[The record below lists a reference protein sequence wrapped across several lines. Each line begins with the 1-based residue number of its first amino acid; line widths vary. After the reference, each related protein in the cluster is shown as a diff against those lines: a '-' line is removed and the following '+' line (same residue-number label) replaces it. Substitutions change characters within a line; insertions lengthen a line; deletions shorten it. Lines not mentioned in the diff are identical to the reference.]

1 MEKNLSKGFMF
12 PFFLTMPPFIVR
24 ITVVL
29 AYAVIFP
36 IVMVALAMNSPSLTA
51 FLPLVFLTAFVVG
64 YFYPTVEAYLR
75 DSPNLVSIAVLN
87 VFLGFTLL
95 GWVAALV
102 WATKSEGR
110 AAGQPDTDTLSA
122 TNNSPTL
129 PDTPKVEAA
138 KTRACPFCAEE
149 IMLAAV
155 LCRFCKSDVSAKN
168 VS

>member
-36 IVMVALAMNSPSLTA
+36 ILMVALAINSPSLTA

-87 VFLGFTLL
+87 VFLGWTLL

-102 WATKSEGR
+102 WATKSESGS
-110 AAGQPDTDTLSA
+110 AGNGASVQQDAMP
-122 TNNSPTL
+122 NN
-129 PDTPKVEAA
+129 
-138 KTRACPFCAEE
+138 TRACPYCAEK
-149 IMLAAV
+149 IQQAAII
-155 LCRFCKSDVSAKN
+155 CKHCKSDVSQA
-168 VS
+168 V

>member
-1 MEKNLSKGFMF
+1 MF

-110 AAGQPDTDTLSA
+110 SAGQSYTDTLNTA
-122 TNNSPTL
+122 NDQPAL
-129 PDTPKVEAA
+129 PDKP

-149 IMLAAV
+149 IMQAAV
-155 LCRFCKSDVSAKN
+155 LCRFCKSDVSAK
-168 VS
+168 SAT